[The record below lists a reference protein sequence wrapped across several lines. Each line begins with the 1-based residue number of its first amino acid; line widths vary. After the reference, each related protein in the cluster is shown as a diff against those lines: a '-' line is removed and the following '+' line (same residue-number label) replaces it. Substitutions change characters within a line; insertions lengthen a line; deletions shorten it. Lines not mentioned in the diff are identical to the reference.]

1 VSGAMQYTLYFEKNL
16 KKLYTLY
23 LGMEGKLFRVLYRI
37 TGLGTVN
44 DEVTPV

>member
-1 VSGAMQYTLYFEKNL
+1 MQYTLYFEKIL

-23 LGMEGKLFRVLYRI
+23 LGMEGVLFRVYRI